1 MFGYVKPYVPELKI
15 KEYECF
21 RAVYCGLCRAMGKI
35 SGQMSRLTL
44 SYDFVFFVMMRM
56 ALTGEKPE
64 FEEFRCPVHFTKKRQ
79 YMRLSEGSAYSA
91 VLSSVLAKEKN
102 SDDLNDE
109 KGTKHLKALLLS
121 PFFTHFLAKSKK
133 NRKYEYREEFGT
145 ETSKLLYELGKLE
158 NEGCQSLDE
167 TAEAFGNLLAYI
179 LSFGLEDE
187 TAAIAREIGMATG
200 RFVYVCDA
208 ADDLADDVKKN
219 RYNPIY
225 AGWGDIALEDGRI
238 SHVAAESIKISLPI
252 DLEKL
257 GEAVEKLNGD
267 HVFVPIIK
275 NIVYLGMPSSLER
288 VIEGGKKKE
297 EKSYR

>member
-21 RAVYCGLCRAMGKI
+21 RAVYCGLCRAMGKV

-64 FEEFRCPVHFTKKRQ
+64 FEEFRCPVNFTKKRQ

-109 KGTKHLKALLLS
+109 KGTKRLKALLLS

-133 NRKYEYREEFGT
+133 NRKYEYKEEFGT

-179 LSFGLEDE
+179 LSFYPAMIHATFAFLELSFYSLSNSSFFHANKLHPHE
-187 TAAIAREIGMATG
+187 ILPLQSQYRLSCLFLAR
-200 RFVYVCDA
+200 R
-208 ADDLADDVKKN
+208 
-219 RYNPIY
+219 
-225 AGWGDIALEDGRI
+225 
-238 SHVAAESIKISLPI
+238 
-252 DLEKL
+252 
-257 GEAVEKLNGD
+257 
-267 HVFVPIIK
+267 
-275 NIVYLGMPSSLER
+275 
-288 VIEGGKKKE
+288 
-297 EKSYR
+297 